1 MTKKIKLLT
10 LSCVLVFCVTGAV
23 IISTL
28 DFEEKMTGE
37 ETVLVDEES
46 SDIVYLAWNY
56 GDDQMEFTCEEGV
69 WSYVPDSVMPVN
81 NELLN
86 DIAWKLSNIV
96 SNKKVE
102 EPQSL
107 GVYGL
112 GDPRYD
118 IVIKTEDEE
127 YELSIGDETFSDGE
141 VYVSN
146 GDGYVYL
153 TDVSIIDDIAYNL
166 MELVQEEDI
175 PDMTAVGEIC
185 IENDDTVDMIYT
197 EEGGLCYSDAYT
209 YYLKDGDSWLN
220 LDNDAAGYTFTS
232 LTELVWEGCV
242 DYNAGEEERSD
253 YGLDKPDAAVSV
265 TYENDDAVEEVFEY
279 ELGTNGEKF
288 YARLKDSDMIYSIDQ
303 TVYDA
308 AVNASYDEL
317 RPDELILLDMGT
329 VESIDIHI
337 DNEEYNVTVEKD
349 GEDEFKYKLDGKDI
363 EFADVI
369 DKLFE
374 MTSAGDGDEA
384 PEGEAPADEGSVME
398 LSILFNRSTEEYEKV
413 EIVFYRYDGKWCIS
427 SLNDNE
433 KAYTI
438 REDVV
443 ELKEMINSIMLDAAA
458 E

>member
-10 LSCVLVFCVTGAV
+10 LSCVLVFCVAGAV

-56 GDDQMEFTCEEGV
+56 EDDRMEFACEEGA
-69 WSYVPDSVMPVN
+69 WSYVPDSAMPVN

-86 DIAWKLSNIV
+86 DIAGELSNIV

-112 GDPRYD
+112 VDPRYD

-153 TDVSIIDDIAYNL
+153 TDASIIDDIAYTL

-175 PDMTAVGEIC
+175 PDMTDAREIC
-185 IENDDTVDMIYT
+185 IENDDKVDMIYT

-232 LTELVWEGCV
+232 LTELAWEGCV
-242 DYNAGEEERSD
+242 DYNAGEEELSD
-253 YGLDKPDAAVSV
+253 YGLDKPEAAVSV
-265 TYENDDAVEEVFEY
+265 TYENDDAGEEVFEY
-279 ELGTNGEKF
+279 ELGTKGEKY
-288 YARLKDSDMIYSIDQ
+288 YARLKDSNMIYSIGEA
-303 TVYDA
+303 VYNA
-308 AVNASYDEL
+308 AVNASYAEL
-317 RPDELILLDMGT
+317 KPDELILLDMDT
-329 VESIDIHI
+329 VESIDVNI
-337 DNEEYNVTVEKD
+337 DGEEYNVTVGKAGEDRFKYELD
-349 GEDEFKYKLDGKDI
+349 GEDI
-363 EFADVI
+363 EFAGVI

-374 MTSAGDGDEA
+374 MTSAGDEDEA
-384 PEGEAPADEGSVME
+384 PEGEAAADEESVSE
-398 LSILFNRSTEEYEKV
+398 LSLLFNRSTEGYEKV

-427 SLNDNE
+427 SLNDTE
-433 KAYTI
+433 KVYTL

-443 ELKEMINSIMLDAAA
+443 ELKEMINSLVLDAAA
-458 E
+458 G